1 MKNLFTIYLLFGIIA
16 IGFGQEFPEKEKKY
30 DFHIFEF
37 IYKLTDKE
45 SISLETFLINAKPFS
60 KWDMRPTKRETVW
73 AIDTIHKSSEVPNFI
88 WGAFANKYKL
98 SAQEAMKMPNQFLD
112 KGVSEQTSLV
122 NYLNNNLKKFNELSN
137 LIMTTKSEI
146 FLYQNNLQ
154 RIDNLFKESNKYWRY
169 DLPSDS
175 PFPISSNI
183 KIDIKD
189 KFTEKEIKVLNLLKE
204 LKIYSA
210 FKTQKGIFYLV
221 DGFTDN
227 SYGFYF
233 NKEGKI
239 ERDSFLFQ
247 IIKEEKINNNYYYY
261 VAN

>member
-1 MKNLFTIYLLFGIIA
+1 
-16 IGFGQEFPEKEKKY
+16 
-30 DFHIFEF
+30 
-37 IYKLTDKE
+37 
-45 SISLETFLINAKPFS
+45 
-60 KWDMRPTKRETVW
+60 MRPIKRETVW

-98 SAQEAMKMPNQFLD
+98 QQKEAMKMPNQFLE
-112 KGVSEQTSLV
+112 KGVIEQTSLV
-122 NYLNNNLKKFNELSN
+122 KYLNENLKKVDELSN
-137 LIMTTKSEI
+137 LIMACKNEI

-154 RIDNLFKESNKYWRY
+154 RIDNLFKENDKYWKY

-175 PFPISSNI
+175 PFPISNNI
-183 KIDIKD
+183 KTDIKD
-189 KFTEKEIKVLNLLKE
+189 KFTEKQIKLLNLLRD

-210 FKTQKGIFYLV
+210 FKTQKGIFYLI

-233 NKEGKI
+233 NKQGEMEK
-239 ERDSFLFQ
+239 DSFLFQ
-247 IIKEEKINNNYYYY
+247 IMKEEKINKNYYYY

>member
-1 MKNLFTIYLLFGIIA
+1 MKNLFTSYLLFGIIT
-16 IGFGQEFPEKEKKY
+16 IGFGQEFPEKNKKY

-37 IYKLTDKE
+37 IDKLTDKE
-45 SISLETFLINAKPFS
+45 SISLETFLINTKPFS
-60 KWDMRPTKRETVW
+60 KWDIRPIKRETVW
-73 AIDTIHKSSEVPNFI
+73 VIDTIYKSSEVPNFI

-98 SAQEAMKMPNQFLD
+98 SQREAMKIPNQFLD
-112 KGVSEQTSLV
+112 KGVNEQTSLI
-122 NYLNNNLKKFNELSN
+122 NYLNENLKKFDELSN
-137 LIMTTKSEI
+137 HIMESKKEI

-154 RIDNLFKESNKYWRY
+154 RIDNLFKENDKYWQY

-175 PFPISSNI
+175 PFSISNNI

-189 KFTEKEIKVLNLLKE
+189 KFTKKQIKLLNVLKE

-210 FKTQKGIFYLV
+210 FKTQKGVFYLV

-233 NKEGKI
+233 NKKGEMEK
-239 ERDSFLFQ
+239 DNFLFQ
-247 IIKEEKINNNYYYY
+247 IMKEKKINGNYYYY

>member
-1 MKNLFTIYLLFGIIA
+1 
-16 IGFGQEFPEKEKKY
+16 
-30 DFHIFEF
+30 
-37 IYKLTDKE
+37 
-45 SISLETFLINAKPFS
+45 
-60 KWDMRPTKRETVW
+60 
-73 AIDTIHKSSEVPNFI
+73 
-88 WGAFANKYKL
+88 
-98 SAQEAMKMPNQFLD
+98 
-112 KGVSEQTSLV
+112 
-122 NYLNNNLKKFNELSN
+122 
-137 LIMTTKSEI
+137 MTTKSEI

-154 RIDNLFKESNKYWRY
+154 RIDNLFKESDKYWRY

-189 KFTEKEIKVLNLLKE
+189 KFTEKEIKVINLLKE